1 MILTLLLKYHMFLGY
16 VLLYDK
22 VITSIFQWLHI
33 EIVCIVDGIISE
45 SAKVQNV
52 LIKKLKSSSR

>member
-33 EIVCIVDGIISE
+33 EIDGIISE